1 MAKILSI
8 GAGVMGTAITVPA
21 AKNNHDITLIG
32 THLDAEIIQSIK
44 DKNIHPILNV
54 ELKNTNAKQIDELSQ
69 SDFDEADVIIIGV
82 SSAGVDWYIDLLKK
96 FKAQD
101 KKFLIITKGL
111 FINDQN
117 SIDILP
123 NKILN
128 SIPYPIDITAVAG
141 PCKAIELA
149 QQYITN
155 ICFIN
160 QNIESAN
167 SLAAL
172 FKNEFYIIETLTDFV
187 GGEFCAALKNVFAI
201 MVGCSQTCYNDQI
214 KIYNPESGIFTHC
227 IKELA
232 QIVKLHQG
240 DISSAYGLP
249 GIGDL
254 HVTSGTGRNGT
265 LGKHFGEGK
274 LYSSIMKNELLG
286 QTVEGAQLILDL
298 QVALNEKFESGFFN
312 KSQLPIFYELI
323 QAISNDKKIH
333 IPWEN
338 L

>member
-21 AKNNHDITLIG
+21 AINGHQITLIG
-32 THLDAEIIQSIK
+32 THLDTEIVQSIK
-44 DKNIHPILNV
+44 DKNIHPVLNV
-54 ELKNTNAKQIDELSQ
+54 ELKNTKAKQIDELSQ
-69 SDFDEADVIIIGV
+69 NDFDDADVIIIGV

-96 FKAQD
+96 YKAQE
-101 KKFLIITKGL
+101 KKFIIITKGL

-128 SIPYPIDITAVAG
+128 SIPYTIDITAVAG

-160 QNIESAN
+160 QNIETAN
-167 SLAAL
+167 SLASL
-172 FKNEFYIIETLTDFV
+172 FKNKFYVIETLTDFV

-201 MVGCSQTCYNDQI
+201 MVGCSQTCYNENK

-227 IKELA
+227 VNELA

-240 DISSAYGLP
+240 DIGSAYGLP
-249 GIGDL
+249 GVGDL

-274 LYSSIMKNELLG
+274 LYSEIMKNELLG

-298 QVALNEKFESGFFN
+298 QESLNEKFDNGFFN

-323 QAISNDKKIH
+323 QAISKDKKLH
-333 IPWEN
+333 IPWEK

>member
-1 MAKILSI
+1 MAKILTI

-21 AKNNHDITLIG
+21 AKNGHDVTLIG
-32 THLDAEIIQSIK
+32 THLDKDIIQSIK

-54 ELKNTNAKQIDELSQ
+54 ELKNTHAKQIDELLQ

-82 SSAGVDWYIDLLKK
+82 SSAGVDWYIDLLNK

-111 FINDQN
+111 YINEQN

-123 NKILN
+123 NKILD
-128 SIPYPIDITAVAG
+128 SVPYDIDITAVAG

-160 QNIESAN
+160 QNIDTAN
-167 SLAAL
+167 TLAEL

-187 GGEFCAALKNVFAI
+187 GSELCAALKNVFAI
-201 MVGCSQTCYNDQI
+201 MVGCSQTSYNDQV
-214 KIYNPESGIFTHC
+214 KIYNPESGIFTQC

-240 DISSAYGLP
+240 DIFTAYGLP
-249 GIGDL
+249 GVGDL

-298 QVALNEKFESGFFN
+298 HVALNAKFESGFFN

-323 QAISNDKKIH
+323 QAVSKDKKLH
-333 IPWEN
+333 IPWEK